1 MAVKVYLC
9 YLISSLL
16 VVYMPMR
23 CEENRHSTLVD
34 ELLMYKKL
42 FKHKRA
48 DHLEAVKAILTFGNY
63 EKQYRLVYLM
73 IKKMTEILSKSKVV
87 LEESGYIPGSIFP
100 EDKDIREALA
110 QTVENTAFFG
120 DILLKLPD
128 ITHSIL
134 KKEKAWSLLMKWSLG
149 WSNSTGIYDK
159 KTTELM
165 NLVAQEFN
173 LTEKDPNFVN
183 PYKKEIEK
191 ITAKEIKTKSPEKKV
206 KKKTTKGPRLSGSR
220 HTEL

>member
-1 MAVKVYLC
+1 
-9 YLISSLL
+9 
-16 VVYMPMR
+16 
-23 CEENRHSTLVD
+23 
-34 ELLMYKKL
+34 
-42 FKHKRA
+42 
-48 DHLEAVKAILTFGNY
+48 
-63 EKQYRLVYLM
+63 M